1 MDGGVLFAKATR
13 EQAAYKAA
21 QARFGRLS
29 RKISMSQTPA
39 APQINGK
46 MYLFEKP
53 ELLNRER
60 HGELGLD
67 AAAKP
72 FGFCAHV
79 RAIPL
84 TISEVVEA
92 AKHYPVVFY
101 SQEEPLPVAILGFN
115 SDVNLFVDE
124 NGNWEEHAY
133 IPGYLRRYPFALAGE
148 TGGDRYALV
157 FDAAYEGVSPKAE
170 RKLFDNGELS
180 DFAKRAMEFTTTY
193 EADRRLT
200 ERIMKE
206 LKKFNIIQSQ
216 SAQYTPA
223 GETAPRTFA
232 QYFGIDEQSLNNLTD
247 EQFLELRKMN
257 VLAVIYAHLV
267 SLNNWRSLIGR
278 RMQRLGISELEAVAG
293 QKLS

>member
-1 MDGGVLFAKATR
+1 
-13 EQAAYKAA
+13 
-21 QARFGRLS
+21 
-29 RKISMSQTPA
+29 MSQTPA

-46 MYLFEKP
+46 MYLFERP
-53 ELLNRER
+53 ELLNKEQ
-60 HGELGLD
+60 HGKLGLD
-67 AAAKP
+67 NAAKP
-72 FGFCAHV
+72 FSFCSKV

-92 AKHYPVVFY
+92 AKYYPVVFY
-101 SQEEPLPVAILGFN
+101 SQDEPLPIAILGFN
-115 SDVNLFVDE
+115 SDLNLFVDE
-124 NGNWEEHAY
+124 NGNWDEHTY

-157 FDAAYEGVSPKAE
+157 FDAAYEGVSPNAE

-180 DFAKRAMEFTTTY
+180 EFSKRAMEFTSTY

-206 LKKFNIIQSQ
+206 LKKFSIIQPQ
-216 SAQYTPA
+216 TAQYTPA

-232 QYFGIDEQSLNNLTD
+232 QYLGVDEQRLNQLTD

-257 VLAVIYAHLV
+257 VLAPIYAHLV
-267 SLNNWRSLIGR
+267 SLSNWRSLIGR
-278 RMQRLGISELEAVAG
+278 RMKRLNISESEAVTG
-293 QKLS
+293 QRPS